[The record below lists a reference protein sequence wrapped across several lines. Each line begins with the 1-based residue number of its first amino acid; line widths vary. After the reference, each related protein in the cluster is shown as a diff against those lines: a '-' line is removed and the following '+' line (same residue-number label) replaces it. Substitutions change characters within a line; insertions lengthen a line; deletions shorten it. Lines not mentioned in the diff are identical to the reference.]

1 MPTDDNITSNLSGT
15 LKNVGDST
23 DYGIVVL

>member
-23 DYGIVVL
+23 EYGIVVL